1 MKFVCTFLKGGSVC
15 VQQGASPREMW
26 ISVLRCASFSR
37 RTLEWP
43 SPAMSLQHTQTFG
56 WGGWFLKK
64 IKTKQPINQK
74 DQKPGIPVLLH
85 SLPLTEDELRVLGRC
100 LCEAVFKATSW
111 CSFTWVRFVSCV
123 PQGLAPSR
131 ILQGVKVMA
140 KWKHHLPRCLQ
151 HTLPLRAPP
160 GSALLVTCHQK
171 LGLKERCLPQHR

>member
-1 MKFVCTFLKGGSVC
+1 MFRMVLLQDKCGYLCCTVLP
-15 VQQGASPREMW
+15 SPDGLCSDRA
-26 ISVLRCASFSR
+26 LRCHSSTHR
-37 RTLEWP
+37 HL
-43 SPAMSLQHTQTFG
+43 
-56 WGGWFLKK
+56 GGEAGLKK
-64 IKTKQPINQK
+64 KKQKQKSKQPINQK

-111 CSFTWVRFVSCV
+111 CSFTWVRLVSCV
-123 PQGLAPSR
+123 PQGLAPTR

-160 GSALLVTCHQK
+160 GSALLVKCHQK
-171 LGLKERCLPQHR
+171 LG

>member
-1 MKFVCTFLKGGSVC
+1 MCS
-15 VQQGASPREMW
+15 A
-26 ISVLRCASFSR
+26 RCFSR
-37 RTLEWP
+37 RNVDICAALCFLLPTDSVVTEP
-43 SPAMSLQHTQTFG
+43 CDVTPAHTDIWVGRLVF
-56 WGGWFLKK
+56 FLKK
-64 IKTKQPINQK
+64 NKNKQPINQK

-123 PQGLAPSR
+123 PQGLAPTR

-171 LGLKERCLPQHR
+171 LG